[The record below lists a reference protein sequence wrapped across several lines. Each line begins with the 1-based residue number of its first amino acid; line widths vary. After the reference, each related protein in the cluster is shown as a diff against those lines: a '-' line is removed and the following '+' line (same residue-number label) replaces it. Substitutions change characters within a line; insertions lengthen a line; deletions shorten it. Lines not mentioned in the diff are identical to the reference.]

1 MYKLIRDLIPNIIQQ
16 TEGICNY
23 AEVKNDEFYYA
34 LLQDKLIEEVNEYLA
49 TGEMTELVDIIT
61 VIKYI
66 ADVAKVDLKELYEE
80 KRKEYLSRDLERI
93 YEEIIPIEQ
102 IPKMLIRRKE
112 VK

>member
-1 MYKLIRDLIPNIIQQ
+1 MYKLIRDLIPELIQQ

-49 TGEMTELVDIIT
+49 TGEITELVDIIT

-80 KRKEYLSRDLERI
+80 KLKTNGGFDKRLIAFFPDPQPEV
-93 YEEIIPIEQ
+93 EQ
-102 IPKMLIRRKE
+102 Q
-112 VK
+112 

>member
-1 MYKLIRDLIPNIIQQ
+1 MYKLIRDLIPELIQQ

-49 TGEMTELVDIIT
+49 TGEITELVDVIT

-80 KRKEYLSRDLERI
+80 KLKTNGGFEKRLIAFFPDPQPEV
-93 YEEIIPIEQ
+93 EQ
-102 IPKMLIRRKE
+102 Q
-112 VK
+112 

>member
-1 MYKLIRDLIPNIIQQ
+1 MYKLIRDLIPELIQQ
-16 TEGICNY
+16 TERICNY

-49 TGEMTELVDIIT
+49 TGEITELVDVIT

-80 KRKEYLSRDLERI
+80 KLKTNGGFEKRLIAFFPDPQPEV
-93 YEEIIPIEQ
+93 EQ
-102 IPKMLIRRKE
+102 Q
-112 VK
+112 

>member
-1 MYKLIRDLIPNIIQQ
+1 MYKLIRDLIPELIQQ
-16 TEGICNY
+16 SEGICNY

-49 TGEMTELVDIIT
+49 TGNLIELVDIIT

-80 KRKEYLSRDLERI
+80 KLKTNGGFDKRLVGFFPDPQPEV
-93 YEEIIPIEQ
+93 EQ
-102 IPKMLIRRKE
+102 Q
-112 VK
+112 

>member
-16 TEGICNY
+16 AEGVCNY

-34 LLQDKLIEEVNEYLA
+34 LLRDKLIEEVNEYLA
-49 TGEMTELVDIIT
+49 TGDILELVDVIT

-80 KRKEYLSRDLERI
+80 KLKTNGGFEKRLIAFFPDPQPEV
-93 YEEIIPIEQ
+93 EQ
-102 IPKMLIRRKE
+102 Q
-112 VK
+112 

>member
-16 TEGICNY
+16 AEGVCNY

-49 TGEMTELVDIIT
+49 TGEITELVDIIT

-80 KRKEYLSRDLERI
+80 KLKTNGGFDKRLIAFFPDPQPEV
-93 YEEIIPIEQ
+93 EQ
-102 IPKMLIRRKE
+102 Q
-112 VK
+112 

>member
-1 MYKLIRDLIPNIIQQ
+1 MYKLVRDLIPNIIQQ
-16 TEGICNY
+16 TEGVCNY

-49 TGEMTELVDIIT
+49 TGEITELVDVIT

-80 KRKEYLSRDLERI
+80 KLKTNGGFEKRLIAFFPDPQPEV
-93 YEEIIPIEQ
+93 EQ
-102 IPKMLIRRKE
+102 Q
-112 VK
+112 

>member
-16 TEGICNY
+16 AEGICNY

-49 TGEMTELVDIIT
+49 TGEITELVDIIT

-80 KRKEYLSRDLERI
+80 KLKTNGGFEKRLIAFFPDPQPEV
-93 YEEIIPIEQ
+93 EQ
-102 IPKMLIRRKE
+102 Q
-112 VK
+112 

>member
-16 TEGICNY
+16 TEGVCNY

-80 KRKEYLSRDLERI
+80 KLKTNGGFDKRLVGFFPD
-93 YEEIIPIEQ
+93 PQ
-102 IPKMLIRRKE
+102 PE
-112 VK
+112 VNQK

>member
-16 TEGICNY
+16 TEGVCNY

-34 LLQDKLIEEVNEYLA
+34 LLQNKLIEEVNEYLA
-49 TGEMTELVDIIT
+49 TGDMLELVDVIT

-80 KRKEYLSRDLERI
+80 KLKTKGGFEKRFIAFFPDPQPEV
-93 YEEIIPIEQ
+93 EQ
-102 IPKMLIRRKE
+102 Q
-112 VK
+112 

>member
-16 TEGICNY
+16 AEGVCNY

-49 TGEMTELVDIIT
+49 TGDVLELVDIIT

-80 KRKEYLSRDLERI
+80 KLKTNGGFDKRLVGFFPD
-93 YEEIIPIEQ
+93 PQ
-102 IPKMLIRRKE
+102 PE
-112 VK
+112 VKQQ

>member
-1 MYKLIRDLIPNIIQQ
+1 MYKLIRDLIPELIQQ

-49 TGEMTELVDIIT
+49 TGDIIELVDIIT

-66 ADVAKVDLKELYEE
+66 ADVARVDLKELYEE
-80 KRKEYLSRDLERI
+80 KLKTNGGFDKRLVGFFPD
-93 YEEIIPIEQ
+93 PH
-102 IPKMLIRRKE
+102 PE
-112 VK
+112 VNQK

>member
-16 TEGICNY
+16 TEGVCNY

-34 LLQDKLIEEVNEYLA
+34 LLQNKLIEEVNEYLA
-49 TGEMTELVDIIT
+49 TGDIIELVDVIT

-80 KRKEYLSRDLERI
+80 KLKTNGGFEKRLIAFFPDPQPEV
-93 YEEIIPIEQ
+93 EQ
-102 IPKMLIRRKE
+102 Q
-112 VK
+112 

>member
-16 TEGICNY
+16 TEGVCNY

-49 TGEMTELVDIIT
+49 TGDVLELVDIIT

-80 KRKEYLSRDLERI
+80 KLKTNGGFDKRLVGFF
-93 YEEIIPIEQ
+93 Q
-102 IPKMLIRRKE
+102 IPNLK
-112 VK
+112 

>member
-1 MYKLIRDLIPNIIQQ
+1 MYKLIRDFIPTIIQHE
-16 TEGICNY
+16 EGICNY

-49 TGEMTELVDIIT
+49 TGDTTELVDIIT

-80 KRKEYLSRDLERI
+80 KLKTNGGFDKRLVGFFPDPQPEV
-93 YEEIIPIEQ
+93 EQ
-102 IPKMLIRRKE
+102 Q
-112 VK
+112 

>member
-1 MYKLIRDLIPNIIQQ
+1 MYKLIRDLIPELIQQ

-23 AEVKNDEFYYA
+23 AEIKNDEFYYA

-49 TGEMTELVDIIT
+49 TGDTTELVDIIT

-80 KRKEYLSRDLERI
+80 KLKTNGGFDKRLVGFFPD
-93 YEEIIPIEQ
+93 PQPDVEQ
-102 IPKMLIRRKE
+102 
-112 VK
+112 

>member
-1 MYKLIRDLIPNIIQQ
+1 MYKLIRDLIPELIQQ

-49 TGEMTELVDIIT
+49 TGDVLELVDIIT

-80 KRKEYLSRDLERI
+80 KLKTNGGFEKRLIAFFPDPQPEV
-93 YEEIIPIEQ
+93 EQ
-102 IPKMLIRRKE
+102 Q
-112 VK
+112 